1 MINFSDGSIQIYLR
15 DFPKMIVFSETVLH
29 RLHLQ
34 GTRSI
39 IDNLDTGAFL

>member
-1 MINFSDGSIQIYLR
+1 MYIFLILL
-15 DFPKMIVFSETVLH
+15 ETVLH

-39 IDNLDTGAFL
+39 IDNLDTGINVYIFEFFVHNNL